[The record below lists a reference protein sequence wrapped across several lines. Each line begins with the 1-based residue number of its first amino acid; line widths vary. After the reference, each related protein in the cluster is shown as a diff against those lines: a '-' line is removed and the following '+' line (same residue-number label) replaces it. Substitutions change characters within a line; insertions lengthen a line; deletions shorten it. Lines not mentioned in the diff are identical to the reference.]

1 MLTNMLTTCTSMTI
15 FVTWESTGPNPSMPH
30 FIGWVTIL
38 EDFSNEVDFMM
49 NVFSHD
55 HFQVRESPLPKGSI
69 FRDFFRFPRSCPNI
83 ILPEISLPWIPL
95 YTPSLAI
102 SEDLP
107 SLQQT
112 FSPLKMDG
120 WKMILSFWGPAYFQ
134 KIMLVSGS
142 VPFPKLIVPTQP
154 WCLRYDSVANAS

>member
-1 MLTNMLTTCTSMTI
+1 MLKNMLTKCTSMTI
-15 FVTWESTGPNPSMPH
+15 FVTWESKGPNASMPH

-38 EDFSNEVDFMM
+38 EDFSLKFGTD
-49 NVFSHD
+49 
-55 HFQVRESPLPKGSI
+55 ESFFTWSFPGQGISKIPKGSI

-83 ILPEISLPWIPL
+83 VLPEISLPWIPL

-102 SEDLP
+102 SEDSP

-120 WKMILSFWGPAYFQ
+120 WKMILSFWGLAYFQ

-142 VPFPKLIVPTQP
+142 VPFPKLNHDIWGMTA
-154 WCLRYDSVANAS
+154 LLAS